1 MRRCLPKPWTTD
13 LLSLLLQ
20 RSTARSSLR
29 CDRLLRS
36 DARRFSSDEAKDY
49 AAQQHKLFLEQIQE
63 LDQERQSLFGSQEQL
78 EKSVP
83 NSDLLEGRMQR
94 TDVEDSTVLPRH
106 EEALESLEAPDWKFE
121 REALYGF
128 TEVER
133 DAWSTGRNHKH
144 SPEFLQEIEQAREQL
159 LSVLEP
165 SDPNRSDATTES
177 EISTGYSGLFTH
189 LARDGTTVNMVD
201 VSSKVATHR
210 TATAQSSVV
219 FPEEVLTAFGR
230 SAGNASDHR
239 SNELVGPKGP
249 IFATSITAGIMAA
262 KQTSNLIPLCHPL
275 PLEKVHVEISWASRN
290 TIVIECTCSVT
301 HKTGVEM
308 EALVGASVAA
318 LTVYDMVKAVSHDV
332 RIVETQLIQKSG
344 GKRHV
349 SKR

>member
-1 MRRCLPKPWTTD
+1 MRRCLSKPWTTD

-20 RSTARSSLR
+20 RNTARPSLC

-36 DARRFSSDEAKDY
+36 YARAFSSNQGRDS
-49 AAQQHKLFLEQIQE
+49 AADQHKLFLQQIEE
-63 LDQERQSLFGSQEQL
+63 LDQERQSLFGIQEQL
-78 EKSVP
+78 KKSVP
-83 NSDLLEGRMQR
+83 ESALLDGLMQG
-94 TDVEDSTVLPRH
+94 TDVEDSTLLPNND
-106 EEALESLEAPDWKFE
+106 EDAVVSVEAADWKIE

-133 DAWSTGRNHKH
+133 DAWSTGRNHRH
-144 SPEFLQEIEQAREQL
+144 SPEFLQQIEQARDQL
-159 LSVLEP
+159 QSVSEP
-165 SDPNRSDATTES
+165 SDPNQVDATIDS
-177 EISTGYSGLFTH
+177 DISTGYSGFTH
-189 LARDGTTVNMVD
+189 VARDGTTVNMVD

-210 TATAQSSVV
+210 TATAQSSIV

-230 SAGNASDHR
+230 STENASDHR

-275 PLEKVHVEISWASRN
+275 PLEKVHVEISWTSRN

-349 SKR
+349 SKI